1 MPNLILL
8 SEYLTHHEHHGNL
21 LNLQNPR
28 GNGCTEQQRLLIFRA
43 PQASS
48 CREKKTDSARRPKE
62 NIFVN
67 ARFPLCSTIK
77 AAILWHFP
85 IFIKRFRSLGCM

>member
-28 GNGCTEQQRLLIFRA
+28 GNVCIEQQRLLIFRA
-43 PQASS
+43 PQAGSF
-48 CREKKTDSARRPKE
+48 REKKTDSARRPKE

-67 ARFPLCSTIK
+67 ARFPLCWN
-77 AAILWHFP
+77 L
-85 IFIKRFRSLGCM
+85 CDD